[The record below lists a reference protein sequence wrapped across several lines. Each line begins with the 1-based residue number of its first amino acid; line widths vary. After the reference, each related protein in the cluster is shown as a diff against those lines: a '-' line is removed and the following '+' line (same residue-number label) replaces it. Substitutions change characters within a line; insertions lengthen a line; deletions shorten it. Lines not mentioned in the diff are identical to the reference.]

1 MRFHRA
7 FAELAMSVGAPLAD
21 VAAPETLVAARYEPA
36 LRGNKASGVVDLH
49 FRREAKRTVVPL
61 LLVDVAMLEARERD
75 PLVWPS
81 FARSSGI
88 DDFSIA
94 QRVLEWLKEL
104 LDERRLTAEAWKVFG
119 DETDSG
125 AFDMART
132 AGFLG
137 AAPLEDV
144 ARRAAP
150 FIFARRHARARDV
163 AIACRDGA
171 LGAALLDDVARRVRL
186 ETEDAAGLA
195 WYAPTLADAEPE
207 IAIVDA
213 SHRDNPY
220 AASCRV
226 VIDLDEGE
234 AEGLRVEPAPFVPLD
249 VLFDFSGSVR
259 REMPGF
265 CVRAK
270 SKRDDARPVLP
281 EEEPIGGS
289 TGRILFV
296 LRRGARR
303 FGGADVDYA
312 ETIAAAMRDEGFT
325 VAVVDDLHDA
335 REFAPDLVHAFGV
348 ADASQSVACAR
359 MAASLEIPFAIH
371 PFYDAPGIGGYWG
384 ATVTPYCY
392 RFMQDETSIE
402 QLVTLMRDRRLA
414 LNSIVATTPFHPT
427 NAQWEADVRTAL
439 TAADIV
445 YAAGPAEEEALRAY
459 APGANVLKLAP
470 PIAPVLTEP
479 RSIDALVG
487 SEPYVL
493 LHAPIESTQNQL
505 QAVRAAQLAD
515 LTLVIAGPVADADYA
530 AVVRSFAGDRTLLVG
545 DPDAALLEGLYRGA
559 EVFLDAA
566 WVGLGPARAAIAF
579 SRGAALAISSRSH
592 PADLGLGEFLCEVDP
607 GDVEGMA
614 RGLGDAWYRRREEPK
629 AFDAARRDFAARAG
643 VREVTRA
650 VVGGYAGALE
660 RRNLLVL
667 R

>member
-1 MRFHRA
+1 
-7 FAELAMSVGAPLAD
+7 MSVGAPLSD
-21 VAAPETLVAARYEPA
+21 VAAPETLVAARYEPT
-36 LRGNKASGVVDLH
+36 LRGNKPSGVVDLH
-49 FRREAKRTVVPL
+49 FRRDAKRTVVPL

-75 PLVWPS
+75 PLVWPNFS
-81 FARSSGI
+81 RGSGI
-88 DDFSIA
+88 DDFAIA
-94 QRVLEWLKEL
+94 QRVVEWLQAL
-104 LDERRLTAEAWKVFG
+104 LEERRLTTEAWKIFG
-119 DETDSG
+119 NESDSS
-125 AFDMART
+125 AFDAARA

-137 AAPLEDV
+137 AAPLDEV

-186 ETEDAAGLA
+186 ETDDAAGLA
-195 WYAPTLADAEPE
+195 WYRPALADAEPE

-213 SHRDNPY
+213 LHRDNPF

-226 VIDLDEGE
+226 VIDLDAGD
-234 AEGLRVEPAPFVPLD
+234 AGGLRVEPAPFVPLD
-249 VLFDFSGSVR
+249 VMFDFSGAVR
-259 REMPGF
+259 RGMSAFSVTARSE
-265 CVRAK
+265 RA
-270 SKRDDARPVLP
+270 AALPVVLD
-281 EEEPIGGS
+281 EEAVGGS

-312 ETIAAAMRDEGFT
+312 ESVAAAMRDEGFT
-325 VAVVDDLHDA
+325 VAVVDDLHGA
-335 REFAPDLVHAFGV
+335 REFPPDLIHAFGV
-348 ADASQSVACAR
+348 ADASQAVACSR

-402 QLVTLMRDRRLA
+402 QLVALMRDRRLA
-414 LNSIVATTPFHPT
+414 LNNIIATTPFHPT
-427 NAQWEADVRTAL
+427 NAEWESNVRAALSAADV
-439 TAADIV
+439 V
-445 YAAGPAEEEALRAY
+445 YAGGPAEEEALRAI
-459 APGANVLKLAP
+459 ARDANVLTVSP
-470 PIAPVLTEP
+470 PIAPVLAEP
-479 RSIDALVG
+479 PSIEALVG
-487 SEPYVL
+487 AEPYVL

-545 DPDAALLEGLYRGA
+545 DPEPAVLEGLYRGA

-566 WVGLGPARAAIAF
+566 WVGTGPARAARAF

-592 PADLGLGEFLCEVDP
+592 PADLELGEFLCEVDP
-607 GDVEGMA
+607 GDVDGMA
-614 RGLGDAWYRRREEPK
+614 RGLGDAWYRRRENPK
-629 AFDAARRDFAARAG
+629 GFERMRQDFAARAG
-643 VREVTRA
+643 VRAVTRA
-650 VVGGYAGALE
+650 VIGGYAGALE
-660 RRNLLVL
+660 RRNSLVL